1 MQYQGLVEG
10 RDDDVLGIGF
20 AKGIFSDYAGAGYS
34 ENHEKAL
41 EAYYNAQVT
50 PWVSLSPGI
59 QYISNTGGDE
69 TIKDAVLISLR
80 AQMTF

>member
-1 MQYQGLVEG
+1 MEV
-10 RDDDVLGIGF
+10 
-20 AKGIFSDYAGAGYS
+20 
-34 ENHEKAL
+34 
-41 EAYYNAQVT
+41 YYNAQVT

-69 TIKDAVLISLR
+69 TIKDAVVFGIR